1 MIGFTDFL
9 HKIVKYLATIAL
21 LVMMVLTFSDVN
33 LRYWLGQPILGSNE
47 MTEFLLGVIV
57 FTGLVIVSGER
68 SHVVVTLFEPFL
80 MRKIPR
86 LYKWLG
92 IWTNLIGIIAVTFLI
107 VNYTKFMHLQGNE
120 TEIREWEWWWLGTV
134 MSVLCGFAILMSIR
148 SIKKPLKGTMTDS
161 DSSGGDDAKVNLGG
175 AGHGAGGHD

>member
-1 MIGFTDFL
+1 MADDMIGLTDIF
-9 HKIVKYLATIAL
+9 HKIVKWMAAFAL
-21 LVMMVLTFSDVN
+21 LIMMVLTFTDVN

-47 MTEFLLGVIV
+47 MTEFLLGIIV

-68 SHVVVTLFEPFL
+68 SHIVVTLFEPIL
-80 MRKIPR
+80 LRKIPN

-92 IWTNLIGIIAVTFLI
+92 LTTNLLGIIAVTFI
-107 VNYTKFMHLQGNE
+107 ITNYTFFMHTQGNE

-148 SIKKPLKGTMTDS
+148 SIRSPLPGIVEDDTGAGDEKP
-161 DSSGGDDAKVNLGG
+161 NLGG
-175 AGHGAGGHD
+175 HSVGGT